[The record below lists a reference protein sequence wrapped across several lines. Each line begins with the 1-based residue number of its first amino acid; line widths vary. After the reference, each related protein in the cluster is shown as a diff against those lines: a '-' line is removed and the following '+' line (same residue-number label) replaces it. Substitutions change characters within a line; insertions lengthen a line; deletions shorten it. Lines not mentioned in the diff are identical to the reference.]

1 MARCFFNSK
10 RWLNKVIFEK
20 MKVSLLKII
29 LLTSIV
35 FIVVTF
41 FLALNK
47 DNKYTTKDLVG
58 KEIGEFEIKF
68 LLKDETFTKKNLIG
82 NEYYLINIW
91 ASWCFPCKIEHP
103 LLMRLSN
110 IDNLKLIGINYKDK
124 KLNANIFLKKLGNPY
139 DILLED
145 KSGTNSVIFSVFG
158 VPESILINDK
168 KMIIKKFIGPINE
181 SDYQFIKDKINEN

>member
-68 LLKDETFTKKNLIG
+68 LLKDETFTKKNLI
-82 NEYYLINIW
+82 
-91 ASWCFPCKIEHP
+91 S
-103 LLMRLSN
+103 
-110 IDNLKLIGINYKDK
+110 KLDIQIT
-124 KLNANIFLKKLGNPY
+124 LGH
-139 DILLED
+139 
-145 KSGTNSVIFSVFG
+145 
-158 VPESILINDK
+158 
-168 KMIIKKFIGPINE
+168 
-181 SDYQFIKDKINEN
+181 